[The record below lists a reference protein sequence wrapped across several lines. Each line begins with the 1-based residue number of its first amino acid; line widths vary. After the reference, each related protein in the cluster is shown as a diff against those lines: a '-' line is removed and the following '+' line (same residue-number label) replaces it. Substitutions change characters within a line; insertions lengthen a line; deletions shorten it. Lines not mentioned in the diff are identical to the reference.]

1 MFSVRHLH
9 GSVCHLCVLYMPALS
24 VCRKPESQ
32 SLVVACSG
40 YPMCKERIF
49 LPRATQDVSV
59 SEEHCQ
65 NCNHGIVH
73 KLDLR

>member
-1 MFSVRHLH
+1 
-9 GSVCHLCVLYMPALS
+9 MPLLS
-24 VCRKPESQ
+24 ARRKPESQ
-32 SLVVACSG
+32 SAFVACSG
-40 YPMCKERIF
+40 YPMCKERVF

-65 NCNHGIVH
+65 HCSHGIVH